1 LFVRR
6 VELDFVPGLRV
17 EFVDRDVALRQ
28 VSEWAEKG
36 TRFPIVIF
44 GPEGCGKTAFLKQA
58 VEMLRESGY
67 EVFYIHPLDEVFDAK
82 VSFPD
87 VKRAFMDFV
96 EKALAENAV
105 GRVVWAVFDFTRKIL
120 SIRRSRVAV
129 VVDDAFQVIGVDKA
143 AAYVKGLLNIIEH
156 PVYDYDRMVVLVA
169 TSEGLSREEI
179 GRHSWAEIT
188 PIWNMPR
195 DGFKQLYEKL
205 PGPKPPFDDVWRLTG
220 GNPRMLAR
228 LYQASWRVDYVLN
241 RIIDERGLSRDFI
254 ARWRSWLEKV
264 VEDPDVVSE
273 VEFPGELRHELIRR
287 NLLIYTMYSRRPY
300 LWIDEM
306 PPERDSE
313 MGIGKYAAWHTP
325 LHRDA
330 VKKALS
336 EA

>member
-1 LFVRR
+1 
-6 VELDFVPGLRV
+6 
-17 EFVDRDVALRQ
+17 
-28 VSEWAEKG
+28 
-36 TRFPIVIF
+36 
-44 GPEGCGKTAFLKQA
+44 
-58 VEMLRESGY
+58 MLRESGY

-143 AAYVKGLLNIIEH
+143 AAYVKGLLNMIEH

-169 TSEGLSREEI
+169 TSEGLSRDEI

-188 PIWNMPR
+188 PIWNMPQG
-195 DGFKQLYEKL
+195 GFKQLYEKL

-228 LYQASWRVDYVLN
+228 LYQANWHVDYVLN
-241 RIIDERGLSRDFI
+241 RIINEGVYRGIS
-254 ARWRSWLEKV
+254 
-264 VEDPDVVSE
+264 
-273 VEFPGELRHELIRR
+273 
-287 NLLIYTMYSRRPY
+287 
-300 LWIDEM
+300 
-306 PPERDSE
+306 
-313 MGIGKYAAWHTP
+313 
-325 LHRDA
+325 
-330 VKKALS
+330 
-336 EA
+336 